1 MYTSYFGFKESP
13 FNLTPDPRYLFLS
26 PHHREALDH
35 LLYGINERKG
45 FIAITGGIGTGK
57 TTLCRALLDQLDESI
72 KSALIFNSFITEK
85 ELLGIINQEFGI
97 HLDSGVQTKKEHIDS
112 LNQFLLETFS
122 VGGNAVLLIDEAQ
135 NLSDTVLE
143 QIRMLS
149 NLETEKEKLIQ
160 IVLVGQS
167 ELKELLASSSLRQL
181 NERIMVRYELRPLA
195 HMDIQGY
202 VEHRLV
208 VAGGRGNLRFTNG
221 AFKAIY
227 RYSQGNPRRINAVC
241 DRALLIAYAREKYTI
256 SKGMVESAIEEI
268 RGDVAAEHG
277 IKGWPWKRA
286 ASSITLLLLLIM
298 VAGFAGWSLREHILG
313 FFSDKQKMAVVTT
326 KDAQLRALK
335 TKKPAATIFLDEKT
349 SLAGLFNL
357 YNDKTKMDSNYV
369 NEQNVGMVSFN
380 IEPKY
385 FLRFKKP
392 FRVLLTHLSPSETP
406 SPFSAGMASSLGS
419 SPQYLLIREVVTD
432 GAIVVDAGG
441 KDRQVKKDFFKSYG
455 EQKVTWVYPYEG
467 KKIDLIKGMDTQGV
481 LKVQKTLKK
490 LGYLVELT
498 GIYDNATFR
507 CVIKFQ
513 SYFGLSPDGIVGP
526 RTRAFLYQV
535 SDK

>member
-72 KSALIFNSFITEK
+72 KSALIFNSFITEN
-85 ELLGIINQEFGI
+85 ELLEIINQEFGI
-97 HLDSGVQTKKEHIDS
+97 HLDPGVQTKKEHIDS
-112 LNQFLLETFS
+112 LNQFLLKTFS

-195 HMDIQGY
+195 HMDVQGY

-208 VAGGRGNLRFTNG
+208 VAGGRGNLRFTKA
-221 AFKAIY
+221 AFKTIY

-241 DRALLIAYAREKYTI
+241 DRALLIAYARGKYTI
-256 SKGMVESAIEEI
+256 SKGMLGSAIKEI
-268 RGDVAAEHG
+268 HGDIAAEHG
-277 IKGWPWKRA
+277 IKGWPWKKA

-298 VAGFAGWSLREHILG
+298 VAGFAGWSFRDYILG
-313 FFSDKQKMAVVTT
+313 FFSDNQKMAVVTN
-326 KDAQLRALK
+326 KDAQSKALK
-335 TKKPAATIFLDEKT
+335 AKKLAATIFLNEKT

-369 NEQNVGMVSFN
+369 NEQNVGMLSFYV
-380 IEPKY
+380 EPKY
-385 FLRFKKP
+385 FLRFQKP
-392 FRVLLTHLSPSETP
+392 FRVLLNHLSPSETP
-406 SPFSAGMASSLGS
+406 SPFSAGMASSRGLS
-419 SPQYLLIREVVTD
+419 SQYLFIREVTAD
-432 GAIVVDAGG
+432 GVIAVDADGR
-441 KDRQVKKDFFKSYG
+441 DRHVAKDFFKSYG

-467 KKIDLIKGMDTQGV
+467 KRVDLIKGMSTPAV
-481 LKVQKTLKK
+481 LRVQKTLKK

-535 SDK
+535 SN

>member
-57 TTLCRALLDQLDESI
+57 TTLCRALLDQLDKSI

-85 ELLGIINQEFGI
+85 ELLEIINQEFGI
-97 HLDSGVQTKKEHIDS
+97 NLDPGVQTKKEHIDR
-112 LNQFLLETFS
+112 LNQFLLKTFTG
-122 VGGNAVLLIDEAQ
+122 GGNAVLLIDEAQ

-195 HMDIQGY
+195 HIDVQGY

-208 VAGGRGNLRFTNG
+208 VAGGRGNLRFTKG

-227 RYSQGNPRRINAVC
+227 SYSKGNPRRINAVC

-256 SKGMVESAIEEI
+256 SKGMVGSAIEEI
-268 RGDVAAEHG
+268 RGDIAAEHE
-277 IKGWPWKRA
+277 IKRWPWKRA
-286 ASSITLLLLLIM
+286 ASPIMIFLLLIM
-298 VAGFAGWSLREHILG
+298 VAGFAGWSFREHILG
-313 FFSDKQKMAVVTT
+313 FFSDNQKRAVVTT
-326 KDAQLRALK
+326 RDDQSKALK

-357 YNDKTKMDSNYV
+357 YNDNKKMDSNYV
-369 NEQNVGMVSFN
+369 NEQNVGMVSFYV
-380 IEPKY
+380 EPKY

-392 FRVLLTHLSPSETP
+392 FRVLLTHLSLSETP
-406 SPFSAGMASSLGS
+406 SPFSTEMASSLGS
-419 SPQYLLIREVVTD
+419 SSQYLLIREVTAD
-432 GAIVVDAGG
+432 GVIAVDADG
-441 KDRQVKKDFFKSYG
+441 KDRHVARDFFKSYG
-455 EQKVTWVYPYEG
+455 EQKVSWVYPYEG
-467 KKIDLIKGMDTQGV
+467 KRVDLIKGMSTPAV
-481 LKVQKTLKK
+481 LRVQNTLKK
-490 LGYLVELT
+490 LGYSMELT
-498 GIYDNATFR
+498 GVYDNATFR
-507 CVIKFQ
+507 FVMKLQ
-513 SYFGLSPDGIVGP
+513 NYFGLSPDGIVGP

-535 SDK
+535 SD